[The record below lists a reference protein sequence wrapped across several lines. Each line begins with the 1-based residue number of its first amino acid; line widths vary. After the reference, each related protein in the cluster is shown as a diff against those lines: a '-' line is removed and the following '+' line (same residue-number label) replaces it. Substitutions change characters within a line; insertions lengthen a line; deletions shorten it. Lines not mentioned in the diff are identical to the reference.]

1 MNKKITGL
9 ILAGGKSSRMG
20 FDKRK
25 IKLSGKPV
33 ITALSELLNPVCDA
47 VVVSCKPGNP
57 PDGNHKLLFDDF
69 SCEGPLAGIITA
81 LKIFPENNILVIAAD
96 QPFITESD
104 LADLITYT
112 NELNPVT
119 AFLNPSTHIT
129 EPFPSLWRQT
139 SLPLL
144 MEFLKSNKPS
154 PMDFIRASES
164 KILNSQNPDFA
175 INLNFPEDLKN
186 HDNLTVS

>member
-1 MNKKITGL
+1 
-9 ILAGGKSSRMG
+9 MG

-47 VVVSCKPGNP
+47 VVVSCKPDNP
-57 PDGNHKLLFDDF
+57 PDGNNKFLFDDF

-81 LKIFPENNILVIAAD
+81 LKTFPENIILVIAAD
-96 QPFITESD
+96 QPFITQSD
-104 LADLITYT
+104 LTDLITYT
-112 NELNPVT
+112 DELNPVT
-119 AFLNPSTHIT
+119 AFLNPSSIKI
-129 EPFPSLWRQT
+129 EPFPSLWKQS

-164 KILNSQNPDFA
+164 KILNSRNPDFA
-175 INLNFPEDLKN
+175 VNLNFPEDLKK
-186 HDNLTVS
+186 HDNITVSELK